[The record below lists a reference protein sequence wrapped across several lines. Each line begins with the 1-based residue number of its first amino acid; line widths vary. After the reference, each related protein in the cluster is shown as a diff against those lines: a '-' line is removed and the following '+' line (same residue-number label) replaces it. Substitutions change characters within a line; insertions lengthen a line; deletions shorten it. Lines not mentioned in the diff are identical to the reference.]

1 MGLLDRLRGKRE
13 AGESFVNDP
22 SLPLVSI
29 LIRSMDR
36 KTLDRAMHSAARQTW
51 GNVEIVVIAACGAA
65 HRKLADDCLGRPV
78 RLIFGD
84 ERQRLSR
91 PVAANAALESARG
104 DWLNFLDDD
113 DEFDRDHVATLMQAM
128 RSRRER
134 FAYSAARVVDKRGQT
149 IARVGYPG
157 NHVQLYFHS
166 RSASPAMMIHRSLV
180 EDGVRFDPAF
190 EVHEDH
196 DFQIA
201 CATHTEFFF
210 VDAITSTWH
219 GQIGES
225 GCGFGP
231 NDNHEQRIATVTRI
245 REKWKQPL
253 DRWLRK
259 FDDVLFVGKM
269 YMDGGDIPA
278 GLACLE
284 RALVLRPTDV
294 NALNLCG
301 MANFQAGD
309 LGRAEE
315 LVARAV
321 KRLPRQPALRDNLAR
336 IRARRAETPGP

>member
-1 MGLLDRLRGKRE
+1 MSWLDRLRGKRE
-13 AGESFVNDP
+13 HDETFVNDP

-36 KTLDRAMHSAARQTW
+36 KTLDRALRSAARQTW
-51 GNVEIVVIAACGAA
+51 GNIEIIVVAACGAS
-65 HRKLADDCLGRPV
+65 HRTLAENCLGRPL
-78 RLIFGD
+78 RLVFGD
-84 ERQRLSR
+84 RQLSR
-91 PVAANAALESARG
+91 PQAANAALESARG
-104 DWLNFLDDD
+104 EWLNFLDDD
-113 DEFDRDHVATLMQAM
+113 DELDPTHVATLMQAA

-134 FAYSAARVVDKRGQT
+134 FLYAATRVVDKRGHP

-166 RSASPAMMIHRSLV
+166 RSASPAMMIHRSLID
-180 EDGVRFDPAF
+180 DGARFDPAF

-201 CATHTEFFF
+201 CATRTEFFY
-210 VDAITSTWH
+210 VDAITAVWH

-231 NDNHEQRIATVTRI
+231 NDDHAQRIATVMRI

-253 DRWLRK
+253 ERWLRR
-259 FDDVLFVGKM
+259 FDDVLSVGKM
-269 YMDGGDIPA
+269 YLDGGDISA

-284 RALVLRPTDV
+284 HALQLRPTDV

-301 MANFQAGD
+301 MANFEAGVLD
-309 LGRAEE
+309 RAEE

-336 IRARRAETPGP
+336 IRARRAEISQP